1 MLGDVWA
8 MWGDVWAMLGDVWAM
23 LGNVGRC
30 WSMLGDVGRCVG
42 DVGRCVVDVGRCLG
56 GVGRCLGD
64 VGRCLGDVGRC
75 LGDVWAMFGRC
86 LGDVG
91 RCLGNVGRCWAV
103 LGDVWRCVAVG
114 GMRGTVESVLPLGA
128 ATLLR
133 LVGRLC
139 ALRYDG
145 QGRRKDAAG
154 ETDVAES
161 CPMLWV
167 DELAEGRGVGP
178 GDVFAGVGDGGGLE
192 LYALQVF
199 DDAVGCGA
207 VSVPDGPPAAGLFR
221 EVLVGGWLA
230 EEVAVVGSRCR
241 GFVVEVNLDCGEPG
255 SECSLE
261 PVGDEEEF
269 VGGGEDG
276 FMEGGGVGLAGDE
289 I

>member
-1 MLGDVWA
+1 
-8 MWGDVWAMLGDVWAM
+8 
-23 LGNVGRC
+23 
-30 WSMLGDVGRCVG
+30 
-42 DVGRCVVDVGRCLG
+42 
-56 GVGRCLGD
+56 
-64 VGRCLGDVGRC
+64 
-75 LGDVWAMFGRC
+75 
-86 LGDVG
+86 
-91 RCLGNVGRCWAV
+91 
-103 LGDVWRCVAVG
+103 
-114 GMRGTVESVLPLGA
+114 MRGTVESVLSLGA
-128 ATLLR
+128 ATLLC

-154 ETDVAES
+154 KTDVAES

-167 DELAEGRGVGP
+167 DELAEGRGARSVGGFVGVEEVKGTKKSMGWVVEWYGVGP
-178 GDVFAGVGDGGGLE
+178 GDVFVGVGDGGGLE
-192 LYALQVF
+192 LNALQVF

-241 GFVVEVNLDCGEPG
+241 GLVVEVDLDCGEPG
-255 SECSLE
+255 SECGLE
-261 PVGDEEEF
+261 SVGDEEEF

-276 FMEGGGVGLAGDE
+276 FVEGGGVGLAGDK